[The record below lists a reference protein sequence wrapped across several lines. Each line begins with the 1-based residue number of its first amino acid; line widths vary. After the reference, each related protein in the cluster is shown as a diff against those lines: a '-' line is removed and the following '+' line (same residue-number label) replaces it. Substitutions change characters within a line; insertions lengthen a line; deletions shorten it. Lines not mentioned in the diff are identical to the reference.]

1 MSLHAIEPQQLRRQ
15 RRVLAWN
22 LHAIEQTQSRGRR
35 RVDGVGRLRLIS
47 TQVQL
52 RRTHGVQAEAAPIGD
67 VRPGFLPAVLASC
80 RPLVPARHC
89 VEIKAHGAFVLN
101 CRVVLHA
108 IDATPAR
115 WRGDAG
121 SSPLDRAMVHPTH
134 WLISTQVR
142 HGQRPRR
149 SERAPHRA
157 DGGWITLPRGQAS
170 ERLSVTVPGRGPKL
184 ADRALR

>member
-89 VEIKAHGAFVLN
+89 VEIKAHGAFVLS

-115 WRGDAG
+115 WRGDTG
-121 SSPLDRAMVHPTH
+121 SSPLDRARTAA
-134 WLISTQVR
+134 SS
-142 HGQRPRR
+142 PRNDLAKNC
-149 SERAPHRA
+149 RAP
-157 DGGWITLPRGQAS
+157 DTL
-170 ERLSVTVPGRGPKL
+170 VDFHPGATWPTSATK
-184 ADRALR
+184 